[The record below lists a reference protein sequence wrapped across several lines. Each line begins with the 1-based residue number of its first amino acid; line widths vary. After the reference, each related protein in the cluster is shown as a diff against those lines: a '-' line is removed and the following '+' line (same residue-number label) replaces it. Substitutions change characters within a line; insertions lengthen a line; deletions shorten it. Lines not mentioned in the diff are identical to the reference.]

1 MFDVII
7 SGGVIAD
14 GSGAST
20 FRADVGI
27 DGERIAEIGDLSESG
42 ARRVID
48 ATGLTV
54 SPGFID
60 THAHSD
66 GVLLLDPQHANGLR
80 QGITTEIL
88 GQDGLSYAPMSAD
101 NYRVYRRYLSGILGE
116 PPEDLDMSSRRG
128 LQIALPPQGRHYHRV
143 QRPPRRRSSGNR
155 RFQGRPAARRRDE
168 QSPRHSAAGHGGGR
182 SRFRHRHV
190 VPPQRLERHRRAC
203 RDMQGRRRIRRR
215 LHDTSAK
222 T

>member
-14 GSGAST
+14 GSGAPT

-66 GVLLLDPQHANGLR
+66 GVLLLDPQHANG
-80 QGITTEIL
+80 
-88 GQDGLSYAPMSAD
+88 PSA
-101 NYRVYRRYLSGILGE
+101 RAS
-116 PPEDLDMSSRRG
+116 
-128 LQIALPPQGRHYHRV
+128 
-143 QRPPRRRSSGNR
+143 PPRYS
-155 RFQGRPAARRRDE
+155 ART
-168 QSPRHSAAGHGGGR
+168 A
-182 SRFRHRHV
+182 
-190 VPPQRLERHRRAC
+190 
-203 RDMQGRRRIRRR
+203 
-215 LHDTSAK
+215 
-222 T
+222 